1 MSSIETVDNISA
13 ANRLRPLGNYTVS
26 SFSTNGSGT
35 GAIFEVIIDPI
46 GAASVAV
53 ITKGSGYATNDTI
66 TIAGVQLSQKHLGN
80 GEDASL
86 TFDVNEV
93 S

>member
-1 MSSIETVDNISA
+1 MSSIETVDNISSGDPRRMVA
-13 ANRLRPLGNYTVS
+13 TFHPI
-26 SFSTNGSGT
+26 SFTTNGSGT
-35 GAIFEVIIDPI
+35 GAVFRIIIADGGTATI
-46 GAASVAV
+46 TV

-66 TIAGVQLSQKHLGN
+66 TIPDSQLGN
-80 GEDASL
+80 GGGAAL